1 MSIHGK
7 WTEATVNPTS
17 WCRRKKVLFQTKFHP
32 RLCRAAVTAAH
43 SAPAAVFLQAPEKY
57 RRSQFQ
63 EEARRHRGRH
73 YSDWQLTREKIEPPP
88 PQTLHIHTHTA
99 THTDRIGTSFPFS
112 VSSLT
117 LLEHLLSFALCSA
130 KVIPLRSEVL
140 WQRFLFT
147 KYFRSPMCL
156 AQGGS
161 AVGGIGTCTKF
172 EYKSIYINIYSI
184 CKHNWSIISYTI
196 IF

>member
-88 PQTLHIHTHTA
+88 ASNPTHTHTYGD
-99 THTDRIGTSFPFS
+99 THRQN
-112 VSSLT
+112 
-117 LLEHLLSFALCSA
+117 
-130 KVIPLRSEVL
+130 R
-140 WQRFLFT
+140 
-147 KYFRSPMCL
+147 Y
-156 AQGGS
+156 
-161 AVGGIGTCTKF
+161 
-172 EYKSIYINIYSI
+172 
-184 CKHNWSIISYTI
+184 IIS
-196 IF
+196 IFCVLVDFAWTFVVFCSLFCKSHPSEERGLVTKIFIYKIF